1 MQFIAS
7 VTHTFAPRRYP
18 GDLHSVVLDG
28 EEGGVLQEELPESG
42 LGAARDL
49 PHLLREPPSAEL
61 AAQVVQTPEKK
72 AGNNACMVV
81 QED

>member
-1 MQFIAS
+1 M
-7 VTHTFAPRRYP
+7 H
-18 GDLHSVVLDG
+18 GVVLDG
-28 EEGGVLQEELPESG
+28 EEGGVLQQELPQPG

-72 AGNNACMVV
+72 AGNNAGWTRRIEHRKLKFSKDMMF
-81 QED
+81 